1 LDPTSKITKIMELYK
16 LLIKLKSKVLSERT
30 YTGLVELF
38 MSNGYLEHASYFL
51 CQMDRQKLKIPR
63 NLLDL
68 FLEFS
73 VKNRVFESAEIQDL
87 NAIPNHEPKAKP
99 ETLNKFDQYEPQ
111 NDPDY
116 VYYFSKR
123 NLYKKRKDMNNL
135 LSGLKVDAKPFFPRS
150 VDSNVEKMKSKLSE
164 IDHSKVKEFIPK
176 SYKIEKKN

>member
-1 LDPTSKITKIMELYK
+1 MELYK
-16 LLIKLKSKVLSERT
+16 QLIKLKSKVLSEST

-51 CQMDRQKLKIPR
+51 CQMDRQKLKISR

-68 FLEFS
+68 FLEYS
-73 VKNRVFESAEIQDL
+73 VKNKVFETADTQDL
-87 NAIPNHEPKAKP
+87 NSIPNYEPKVKS
-99 ETLNKFDQYEPQ
+99 ETLNKFDQYEPK

-135 LSGLKVDAKPFFPRS
+135 ISGLKIDAKPFFPKS
-150 VDSNVEKMKSKLSE
+150 VDNNVEKMKSRLSE
-164 IDHSKVKEFIPK
+164 IDPSKVREFIPK

>member
-1 LDPTSKITKIMELYK
+1 MELYK
-16 LLIKLKSKVLSERT
+16 QLIKLKSKVLSEST

-51 CQMDRQKLKIPR
+51 CQMDRQRLKIPR

-73 VKNRVFESAEIQDL
+73 VKNKVFETAETQDL
-87 NAIPNHEPKAKP
+87 INTIPNYEPQKKQKI
-99 ETLNKFDQYEPQ
+99 ETLNKFDQYEPE

-123 NLYKKRKDMNNL
+123 NLYKKRKDMSSL
-135 LSGLKVDAKPFFPRS
+135 ISVLKVDAKPFFPKAAVDNSS
-150 VDSNVEKMKSKLSE
+150 VERMKSKLSE
-164 IDHSKVKEFIPK
+164 IDPSKVKEFIPK

>member
-1 LDPTSKITKIMELYK
+1 MEFYK
-16 LLIKLKSKVLSERT
+16 QLIKLKSKVLSEST

-51 CQMDRQKLKIPR
+51 CQMDRQRLKIPR

-73 VKNRVFESAEIQDL
+73 VKNKVFETAETQDL
-87 NAIPNHEPKAKP
+87 HTIPNYEPQKKQKL
-99 ETLNKFDQYEPQ
+99 ETLNKFDQYEPE

-123 NLYKKRKDMNNL
+123 NLYKKRKDMSSL
-135 LSGLKVDAKPFFPRS
+135 ISGLKVDAKPFFPKMADNNS
-150 VDSNVEKMKSKLSE
+150 VERMKSKLSE
-164 IDHSKVKEFIPK
+164 IDPSKVKEFIPK

>member
-1 LDPTSKITKIMELYK
+1 MELYK
-16 LLIKLKSKVLSERT
+16 QLIKLKSKVLSEST

-51 CQMDRQKLKIPR
+51 CQMDRQKIKIPR

-68 FLEFS
+68 FLEYS
-73 VKNRVFESAEIQDL
+73 VKNRVFESAETQDL
-87 NAIPNHEPKAKP
+87 NSIPNYEPKARA

-135 LSGLKVDAKPFFPRS
+135 ISGLKVDAKPFFPKT
-150 VDSNVEKMKSKLSE
+150 VDNNVERMKSKLSE
-164 IDHSKVKEFIPK
+164 IDPTKIKEFIPK